1 MWSRGI
7 PNGYYV
13 KNSSSHMHHIQLV
26 SLEDH
31 TIRTFSLSMRQ
42 RLGTHLHRDLL
53 WLRLAGYQT
62 GGYLVP
68 NSTWFLAHLH
78 TRDAVTSR
86 KFTLGKHFYRFT
98 LYIDPRMRTGP
109 VSKGVI
115 KLCRI
120 PFEPYPETL
129 RDRIWNNMAYHSL
142 DFTRNHW
149 TYTNKQNCRIRLSL
163 KVLTRCQLKFISPFM
178 GYSPETHLVYN
189 FFQHGPQQY
198 FCQ

>member
-1 MWSRGI
+1 MTAPCGI
-7 PNGYYV
+7 PDWRLFGT
-13 KNSSSHMHHIQLV
+13 QLNV
-26 SLEDH
+26 VFCTPS
-31 TIRTFSLSMRQ
+31 
-42 RLGTHLHRDLL
+42 
-53 WLRLAGYQT
+53 Y
-62 GGYLVP
+62 
-68 NSTWFLAHLH
+68 
-78 TRDAVTSR
+78 TRCCNIK